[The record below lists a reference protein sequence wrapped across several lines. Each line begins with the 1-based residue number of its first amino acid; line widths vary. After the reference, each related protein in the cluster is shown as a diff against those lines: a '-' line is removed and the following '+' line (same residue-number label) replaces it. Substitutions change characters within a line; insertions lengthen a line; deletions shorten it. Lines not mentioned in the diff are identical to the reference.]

1 MSQKIMLASLLLCSL
16 ITSSA
21 VAAGLPCE
29 ELNAKIVK
37 KIEGKGVKNYELTI
51 VDKNTETKNRV
62 VGTCEAGSKKII
74 YERLSAKK

>member
-1 MSQKIMLASLLLCSL
+1 MSKKIALSSLLLCSL

-21 VAAGLPCE
+21 FATGLSCE
-29 ELNAKIVK
+29 ELKAKIVK
-37 KIEGKGVKNYELTI
+37 KVESKGVKNYELTI

-74 YERLSAKK
+74 YEKLKAKN